1 MPYLVEGSQP
11 PDHDA
16 IKLFYE
22 QACSDHP
29 DHPVEYQIR
38 WIGGDHDSTEAIL
51 GHILTGDKTGT
62 VSLPEVAE
70 KRGCDPS
77 KPGDT
82 MVLIHFDGS
91 PAAVLKI
98 VDVETVAYQDIQLK
112 HTSLDGPAVR
122 PLEIWLP
129 VHTPYFER
137 LLASHQ
143 LSLTDETPIWFETF
157 ELIYPKVTP

>member
-11 PDHDA
+11 PDYDA
-16 IKLFYE
+16 IESFYH
-22 QACSDHP
+22 QAQLATQDLPENYH
-29 DHPVEYQIR
+29 VR
-38 WIGGDHDSTEAIL
+38 WIGGDDETTEAIL

-62 VSLPEVAE
+62 VSMPWVAE
-70 KRGCDPS
+70 KRGCGPS
-77 KPGDT
+77 RAGDA

-91 PAAVLKI
+91 PAVVLQ
-98 VDVETVAYQDIQLK
+98 VTNVETVPYKDIELK

-137 LLASHQ
+137 LLEPYG
-143 LSLTDETPIWFETF
+143 LKLTDDTPISFETF
-157 ELIYPKVTP
+157 KLVHPKVTS